1 MHAPSRIL
9 PSDPRLR
16 VLYLLTMAA
25 VVFAVRDAAWLLAL
39 LGLQTVLWL
48 TVRLGARRLVR
59 QVAKLWG
66 FAAFIVVSYAL
77 TSEAPEIDRWVELPV
92 LGSALRLNVGGVAV
106 ALTML
111 GRVVVVV
118 LASQIARAGDERAIA
133 QGLSRIG
140 IPRSLAAA
148 IDAVLA
154 LGAGAGGAGH
164 GPMHASGGGGGRGGG
179 GGGGGGRGGGR
190 GRGGGGGG
198 RRRDGDASD
207 VGSPYD
213 LGEQAPS
220 FWQGVKRLARGDVR
234 LLTARIDASIDRAE
248 QHLRERGEGA
258 GGSEATSAR
267 STASSVTVRTGR
279 DASVVAGLAVTMLGI
294 KALKVLPSIP
304 FAPGHKLVVLTP
316 LYVLAALRTRSR
328 LGATLTGATMGTVA
342 FLMGDGRYGIFEILK
357 HIAPGLVADALVPFV
372 ARRPSS
378 RIGWAIVGGLM
389 GVGRVFT
396 IFGVTFAVQAPK
408 VAYAFLLPALAVHT
422 TFGILSG
429 IVTHS
434 IVQSFVR
441 SDERTDAP
449 PRPVQ
454 GESPGARG
462 QTTTHFAATEVA
474 LEKESA

>member
-1 MHAPSRIL
+1 
-9 PSDPRLR
+9 
-16 VLYLLTMAA
+16 
-25 VVFAVRDAAWLLAL
+25 
-39 LGLQTVLWL
+39 
-48 TVRLGARRLVR
+48 
-59 QVAKLWG
+59 
-66 FAAFIVVSYAL
+66 
-77 TSEAPEIDRWVELPV
+77 
-92 LGSALRLNVGGVAV
+92 
-106 ALTML
+106 
-111 GRVVVVV
+111 
-118 LASQIARAGDERAIA
+118 
-133 QGLSRIG
+133 
-140 IPRSLAAA
+140 
-148 IDAVLA
+148 
-154 LGAGAGGAGH
+154 
-164 GPMHASGGGGGRGGG
+164 
-179 GGGGGGRGGGR
+179 
-190 GRGGGGGG
+190 
-198 RRRDGDASD
+198 
-207 VGSPYD
+207 
-213 LGEQAPS
+213 
-220 FWQGVKRLARGDVR
+220 
-234 LLTARIDASIDRAE
+234 
-248 QHLRERGEGA
+248 
-258 GGSEATSAR
+258 
-267 STASSVTVRTGR
+267 
-279 DASVVAGLAVTMLGI
+279 MLGI